1 MRGNKGWGWVMAA
14 AKPKP
19 VDVRSVEDKLMD
31 GHYDR
36 VLADF
41 EAQLEEAAATLR
53 RAYEAM
59 KAENTL
65 RS

>member
-1 MRGNKGWGWVMAA
+1 MAA
-14 AKPKP
+14 TKRKP
-19 VDVRSVEDKLMD
+19 VEADDVVVKLMD

-41 EAQLEEAAATLR
+41 QDQLDEATAALR
-53 RAYEAM
+53 RCYEAM
-59 KAENTL
+59 RAENTL

>member
-1 MRGNKGWGWVMAA
+1 MAA
-14 AKPKP
+14 AKRKP
-19 VDVRSVEDKLMD
+19 YERDEVVTKLMD

-36 VLADF
+36 MLEDF
-41 EAQLEEAAATLR
+41 QVQIDDATAALR

>member
-1 MRGNKGWGWVMAA
+1 MAA
-14 AKPKP
+14 TKKKTAAT
-19 VDVRSVEDKLMD
+19 DVVVERLMD

-36 VLADF
+36 KLAEF
-41 EAQLEEAAATLR
+41 EAQIEDATAVLR
-53 RAYEAM
+53 RALEAM

>member
-1 MRGNKGWGWVMAA
+1 MPA
-14 AKPKP
+14 AKRQPRP
-19 VDVRSVEDKLMD
+19 ALPASLAEVEARLMD

-36 VLADF
+36 LLVEFQEKLD
-41 EAQLEEAAATLR
+41 AATAELR
-53 RAYEAM
+53 RAYAAM